1 MSFLHSIV
9 SFQMGW
15 LIVVAI
21 VAASLLVLWISSM
34 FSRRL
39 FVTIKKSEETE
50 LVAFQLRRISDA
62 LERLA
67 TTRESQIQPTAD
79 ASPGKPVGMS
89 AFGR

>member
-1 MSFLHSIV
+1 MSFLHSAV

-15 LIVVAI
+15 LIVVGI
-21 VAASLLVLWISSM
+21 VAASLLVLWISSL

-50 LVAFQLRRISDA
+50 LVAFHLRRIADG

-67 TTRESQIQPTAD
+67 TTRETQAQPALST
-79 ASPGKPVGMS
+79 STEKPVGMS
-89 AFGR
+89 VFGR